1 MIDGQPERMIINP
14 ITDIDSQ
21 ITEFCTVFADLQE
34 GFRTKALIHTT
45 LVLGQMELVLSRVAS
60 SVDLIRGYL

>member
-45 LVLGQMELVLSRVAS
+45 LVLGRMELVLSRVAS